1 MSAEVTPILK
11 EEKEAQKNLVPAK
24 ITAVLLSFF
33 ILVFLLMVKLV
44 FVDHHLAFDE
54 RMAAFAHN
62 KVSDNMT
69 KLFLDLTFFGSQNF
83 LLPAYLILV
92 AIFAVIKKL
101 RKYSWRI
108 LVTGIS
114 GTLMMFGLKYLFGRD
129 RPLEPLLSHAAGHS
143 FPSGHAFSSLLFFG
157 ILIFIVIHA
166 IKNNWVKYTC
176 ILLLLL
182 FSLLVGLSRIY
193 LNVHYAT
200 DVIAG
205 FSMAICW
212 LLLSD
217 WILFKKLNFFSSRT
231 Y

>member
-1 MSAEVTPILK
+1 MSAETNPILK

-24 ITAVLLSFF
+24 ITVILLVIFVLIFF
-33 ILVFLLMVKLV
+33 LMVKLV
-44 FVDHHLAFDE
+44 FIDHHLAFDE
-54 RMAAFAHN
+54 HIAAFAHT
-62 KVSDNMT
+62 KISDGMT
-69 KLFLDLTFFGSQNF
+69 RIFLDLTFFGSQHF
-83 LLPAYLILV
+83 LLPAYLIVV
-92 AIFAVIKKL
+92 AIFLIVKKL

-114 GTLMMFGLKYLFGRD
+114 GTLLMFGLKYLFGRE
-129 RPLEPLLSHAAGHS
+129 RPLEPLLTPAAGHS

-166 IKNNWVKYTC
+166 IKHIWLRYSL
-176 ILLLLL
+176 IFLLLL

-193 LNVHYAT
+193 LNVHFAT

-205 FSMAICW
+205 FSLAISW

-217 WILFKKLNFFSSRT
+217 WILFKKLNFFGGISS
-231 Y
+231 

>member
-1 MSAEVTPILK
+1 MSVETNPILK
-11 EEKEAQKNLVPAK
+11 EEKEAQKNLVPAT
-24 ITAVLLSFF
+24 ITTVLLIIFL
-33 ILVFLLMVKLV
+33 LVFFLMVKLV

-54 RMAAFAHN
+54 RVAAFAHA
-62 KVSDNMT
+62 KVSDFSTSFFVN
-69 KLFLDLTFFGSQNF
+69 LTFFGSQNF

-92 AIFAVIKKL
+92 AIFLVIKKL

-114 GTLMMFGLKYLFGRD
+114 GTIVMFGFKYLFGRE
-129 RPLEPLLSHAAGHS
+129 RPLEPLLGPAAGHS

-166 IKNNWVKYTC
+166 IKHNWLKYSL
-176 ILLLLL
+176 IFLLLL

-193 LNVHYAT
+193 LNVHFAT

-205 FSMAICW
+205 FSLAICW
-212 LLLSD
+212 LLISD
-217 WILFKKLNFFSSRT
+217 WVLFKKLNFFGR
-231 Y
+231 